1 MTRRCRLTEKEKQMR
16 RRAILAAGAALPF
29 IRAAVAANGAI
40 GGAVTVFYAGS
51 LVHLMDSGIGPAF
64 DTADRG
70 QFRGYSGG
78 SFRLV
83 HEIKERL
90 RTGDVFISANSR
102 TNEDLMGPVN
112 GDWVN
117 WYVTFAQSPLVIGYN
132 PASRFADDLKAKPW
146 YDVLQEPGIRIGRT
160 DPNLD
165 PKGRMAVDLLDKA
178 ERVYKLPDLSYKV
191 LGAPESQEQLFPEED
206 LVSKLQ
212 SGDLDAG
219 FFYST
224 ETIDHNIAAITL
236 PAEISLSAHYTA
248 TVLREAPNPAGADR
262 FITFLLGAEGRTI
275 MQRHGLDVV
284 TLSFNGN
291 PKKVPEALRSLVIA
305 AD

>member
-1 MTRRCRLTEKEKQMR
+1 MR
-16 RRAILAAGAALPF
+16 RREILLAGAALP
-29 IRAAVAANGAI
+29 IMRAAAAADGPT
-40 GGAVTVFYAGS
+40 GGTVTVLYAGS

-78 SFRLV
+78 SFQLA

-90 RTGDVFISANSR
+90 RKGDVFISANSR
-102 TNEDLMGPVN
+102 ANEDLMGATNRDLVS
-112 GDWVN
+112 

-132 PASRFADDLKAKPW
+132 PASRFAADLKTKPW
-146 YDVLQEPGIRIGRT
+146 YEVLQEPGIRIGRT
-160 DPNLD
+160 DPKLD
-165 PKGRMAVDLLDKA
+165 PKGRMTVDLLDRA
-178 ERVYKLPDLSYKV
+178 EQVYKLPDLSHKV
-191 LGAPESQEQLFPEED
+191 LGAPESQQQLFPEED
-206 LVSKLQ
+206 LVSKVQ

-224 ETIDHNIAAITL
+224 ETVDHDITAIKFL
-236 PAEISLSAHYTA
+236 PEISLSAHYTA
-248 TVLREAPNPAGADR
+248 TVLREAPNPAAAER
-262 FITFLLGAEGRTI
+262 FIAFLLGAEGRAI

-291 PKKVPEALRSLVIA
+291 PQKVPEALRSLVIA

>member
-1 MTRRCRLTEKEKQMR
+1 MR

-29 IRAAVAANGAI
+29 IRAAEAANTTI

-78 SFRLV
+78 SFQLV
-83 HEIKERL
+83 YEIRERL
-90 RTGDVFISANSR
+90 RKGDVFISADSR
-102 TNEDLMGPVN
+102 ANEDLMGPVN
-112 GDWVN
+112 GDLVT

-146 YDVLQEPGIRIGRT
+146 YEVLQEPGIRIGRT
-160 DPNLD
+160 DPKVD
-165 PKGRMAVDLLDKA
+165 PKGQTAVDVLDKA
-178 ERVYKLPDLSYKV
+178 ERVYKLPDLSRKV
-191 LGAPESQEQLFPEED
+191 LGAPENQEQLFPEDD
-206 LVSKLQ
+206 LVSTLQ
-212 SGDLDAG
+212 SGELDAG

-224 ETIDHNIAAITL
+224 ETVDHNIAAIKL
-236 PAEISLSAHYTA
+236 PPEISLSAHYTA
-248 TVLREAPNPAGADR
+248 TVLREAANPAGADR
-262 FITFLLGAEGRTI
+262 FIAFLLGAEGRAI
-275 MQRHGLDVV
+275 MQRHGLDVIP
-284 TLSFNGN
+284 LSFNGN
-291 PKKVPEALRSLVIA
+291 PKKVPDALRSLVIA